1 MTGIVIPIAWRT
13 YRARLVVCL
22 NEGTTVMQLLN
33 GRQRVA
39 AASLLKKRDALWAS
53 TPMMP
58 DDPAYKL
65 WYDLVCS
72 EIQRLGVIDP
82 GQIKEFCDRAGVPA
96 DAALPLGAASANA
109 A

>member
-1 MTGIVIPIAWRT
+1 
-13 YRARLVVCL
+13 
-22 NEGTTVMQLLN
+22 
-33 GRQRVA
+33 
-39 AASLLKKRDALWAS
+39 
-53 TPMMP
+53 MMP

-96 DAALPLGAASANA
+96 DAAVPLGAAPANA

>member
-1 MTGIVIPIAWRT
+1 M
-13 YRARLVVCL
+13 
-22 NEGTTVMQLLN
+22 MQLLN

-39 AASLLKKRDALWAS
+39 AASLLKKRDALWAG
-53 TPMMP
+53 TRMMP

-65 WYDLVCS
+65 WIDLVCS

-96 DAALPLGAASANA
+96 DATVPLGAAPANA